1 MKRYVTCAV
10 CALWLMAGVGTIR
23 AESKVTLPA
32 GAVLTAP
39 GTYAFSDADGKKWTY
54 RQTPFGL
61 VKFEDKDSRA
71 GDESVKKIA
80 ANIQATEDGEYIRF
94 ERPSPFGT
102 YRWKQKK
109 TELGPLEQAAW
120 DQAREKQKPASG
132 KE

>member
-1 MKRYVTCAV
+1 MKMYWTSAV
-10 CALWLMAGVGTIR
+10 CALWLIAGVGTMR

-39 GTYAFSDADGKKWTY
+39 GTYRYTDAGGRKWTY

-61 VKFEDKDSRA
+61 AKFEEKDGA
-71 GDESVKKIA
+71 ADESIRKTA
-80 ANIQATEDGEYIRF
+80 SNIQATEDGEYVRF

-109 TELGPLEQAAW
+109 TELSPLEQAAW
-120 DQAREKQKPASG
+120 DLARQKQKPPSG